1 MIVQDP
7 IFLKQISSPAE
18 ENEVSSI
25 IEKLEYEL
33 NLCNKNGGSGIG
45 LAAIQIGI
53 LKRVAIVRVA
63 EYSLNL
69 VNCSITRTYKKITT
83 SEGCLSFPNLSNKK
97 ERFEQ
102 IIIEDNHLGNVN
114 NFCAYGVVAVCCQH
128 EIDHFNGITIKD

>member
-7 IFLKQISSPAE
+7 TFLKQISSPAE

-53 LKRVAIVRVA
+53 PKRVAIVRIG

-69 VNCSITRTYKKITT
+69 VNCSIARSYKKIIT
-83 SEGCLSFPNLSNKK
+83 SEGCLSFPNFNNKK
-97 ERFEQ
+97 ERYEQ
-102 IIIEDNHLGNVN
+102 IIIENNHLGNVN
-114 NFCAYGVVAVCCQH
+114 NFCAYGIVAVCSQH
-128 EIDHFNGITIKD
+128 EMDHFDGITIKD